1 MKNETKTMRKSA
13 TKKLISFTW
22 LSAVFTMLF
31 TISTS
36 AEGKGVSG
44 IKEWIL
50 NIARDLKVV
59 GYAVGVLA
67 VIVLAIIII
76 AGGSGGLQKG
86 KAIAV
91 PILVGVAV
99 LSFGTGILGSL
110 AGSENVTEVAYDTSI
125 SITLDN
131 TDPYE
136 VSIVDF
142 T

>member
-13 TKKLISFTW
+13 TKKLISLAW

-31 TISTS
+31 TISAS

-50 NIARDLKVV
+50 NIAKDLKVV

-91 PILVGVAV
+91 PILVGVAI

-125 SITLDN
+125 NITLDN
-131 TDPYE
+131 VDPYE